1 MAKAA
6 ALSFISAVGP
16 LVIITGAVYG
26 LTKAFEYFNNRGK
39 DVRERTEELVPVIND
54 LTQAFIEGEE
64 AANGFASGMDVV
76 MAALTAEGSE
86 ETDKFKDALLDL
98 GVAAD
103 DLGVQMLALD
113 DDFDVVAQDIL
124 KSAGLH
130 RDLAPTC

>member
-1 MAKAA
+1 M
-6 ALSFISAVGP
+6 
-16 LVIITGAVYG
+16 
-26 LTKAFEYFNNRGK
+26 
-39 DVRERTEELVPVIND
+39 PVIND

-76 MAALTAEGSE
+76 MAALTAEGNE

-130 RDLAPTC
+130 RDLAADMLKVVNTTDDNGDALIRHADYLHQDWPDHFRLH